1 VGTPSPRAVD
11 RRYGPEREQYGRLRV
26 PASGAPPYP
35 VVVVIHGGF
44 WRSAHGIEHMEPLAE
59 ALAAGGY
66 ATWSIAYR
74 RVGEA
79 GGGWPGT
86 FLDVGAA
93 IDQLRAVAAAEP
105 IDMARVVT
113 LGFSAGG
120 HLALWAAARQRIPAG
135 SPLRAADPLGV
146 RGAISLAGVC
156 DLGRGHA
163 IRVGAGAV
171 DALMGGSPERVPER
185 YAAGDPAALLP
196 VGVPQVLIHG
206 TVDGNVPLELSRSY
220 ADKAAAA
227 GDDVRLVTL
236 AGAGHF
242 DLVEP
247 SGRPWD
253 ALREALGSLV

>member
-1 VGTPSPRAVD
+1 MVD

-44 WRSAHGIEHMEPLAE
+44 WRAAYGIEHMEPLAE
-59 ALAAGGY
+59 ALTAEGY

-93 IDQLRAVAAAEP
+93 IDELRAVTGDVR
-105 IDMARVVT
+105 IDLARAVT

-120 HLALWAAARQRIPAG
+120 HLALWAAARPRIPAG
-135 SPLRAADPLGV
+135 SPLRAADPLPV

-171 DALMGGSPERVPER
+171 DALMDSSPERVPER
-185 YAAGDPAALLP
+185 YGAGDPSALLP
-196 VGVPQVLIHG
+196 LGVPQVLIHG
-206 TVDGNVPLELSRSY
+206 TVDGNVPLELSRAY
-220 ADKAAAA
+220 ADKAAAS
-227 GDDVRLVTL
+227 GDDIRLVTL
-236 AGAGHF
+236 AGTGHF
-242 DLVEP
+242 DLVDP

-253 ALREALGSLV
+253 ALREALSSLL